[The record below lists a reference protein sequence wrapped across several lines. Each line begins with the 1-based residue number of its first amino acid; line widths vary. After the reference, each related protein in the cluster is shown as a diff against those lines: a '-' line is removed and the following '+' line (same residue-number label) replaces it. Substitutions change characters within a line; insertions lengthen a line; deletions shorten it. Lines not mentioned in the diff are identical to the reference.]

1 MLTKEEEKTLNDLA
15 VFLGVSRNAL
25 YALIGFES
33 GWNTKATN
41 PVTGARGLIQFMPST
56 ARSMGY
62 KDANDLIAK
71 NPDRISQLKGP
82 VRVYLSQYK
91 PFRGDY
97 TLFMAVFYPKAR
109 SGSPFSLFPEAV
121 RKANPGINTPMDYV
135 NKVYAHAGIKTI
147 GLGALLVA
155 GIIVYLLARKGGLA

>member
-1 MLTKEEEKTLNDLA
+1 MLDIAIDLNVPVD
-15 VFLGVSRNAL
+15 FLMACI
-25 YALIGFES
+25 AFES
-33 GWNTKATN
+33 GRSFRADKRNLAGSGAT
-41 PVTGARGLIQFMPST
+41 GLIQFMPST

-62 KDANDLIAK
+62 KDANDLVTK

-82 VRVYLSQYK
+82 VRVYLSQYR
-91 PFRGDY
+91 PFKGDY
-97 TLFMAVFYPKAR
+97 SLFMAVFYPKAR

-155 GIIVYLLARKGGLA
+155 GIIVYLLARKGGIA

>member
-1 MLTKEEEKTLNDLA
+1 MLSISEEKALQDLA
-15 VFLGVSRNAL
+15 LFLGVSRNAL
-25 YALIGFES
+25 YALISFES
-33 GWNTKATN
+33 GWNVKATN
-41 PVTGARGLIQFMPST
+41 RVTGARGLIQFMPAT
-56 ARSMGY
+56 ARGMGY

-82 VRVYLSQYK
+82 VKIYLSQYK
-91 PFRGDY
+91 PFKGDY
-97 TLFMAVFYPKAR
+97 SLFMAVFYPKAR

-147 GLGALLVA
+147 GIGALLIA
-155 GIIVYLLARKGGLA
+155 GLIVYLLLRKGGIT